1 MSDKPPYAG
10 AVSRRAAVGLGA
22 AAIVASVAS
31 DASAAATL
39 WSDVDG
45 RARRLVRDRLTPG
58 IALSV
63 MRKGRFLHSRGFGL
77 ANVETQ
83 TPVSPTSVFKI
94 GSVTKQFTAAA
105 MLLLAEDGKLSIDD
119 TLSTVIPD
127 FPRARDITF
136 RQMLTHTSGLG
147 NYTDIQPPEA
157 FLQAARRDY
166 DAEAQF
172 DLMAATQPLFIA
184 EPGAGW
190 AYSNTAY
197 VLLGLVIAKVAGMPY
212 GQFYRRRLFDKAGL
226 KDTAVDAAGVVVSRR
241 VSGYTPNLSAVTGF
255 DNASFISMT
264 FPGAAGSIR
273 STSEDLCRW
282 HAALLGGR
290 ILRPE
295 SLRQMLTPGRLKD
308 GSQPVALVAAGQLG
322 KGALIDYGLGLLI
335 GPFAGRASIDHQGG
349 INGFASELRSFRSE
363 GVTISVLL
371 NTDGNAR
378 LGPSASG
385 LMDALVRAAFTDGNG
400 AGQPRE
406 KA

>member
-1 MSDKPPYAG
+1 MSDKPSSSGP
-10 AVSRRAAVGLGA
+10 VSRRAVVGLGA
-22 AAIVASVAS
+22 AAIVAGIAS

-39 WSDVDG
+39 WVDVDS

-58 IALSV
+58 IAISV
-63 MRKGRFLHSRGFGL
+63 MRNGRFLYSTGFGL
-77 ANVETQ
+77 ANLETE
-83 TPVSPTSVFKI
+83 TPVSPKSVFKI

-119 TLSTVIPD
+119 TLSTVFPD
-127 FPRARDITF
+127 FPRAREITF
-136 RQMLTHTSGLG
+136 RQMLNHTSGLG

-166 DAEAQF
+166 DAKAQF
-172 DLMAATQPLFIA
+172 DLMATTQPLFIA
-184 EPGAGW
+184 EPGTGW

-212 GQFYRRRLFDKAGL
+212 GEFYRRRLFDKAGL
-226 KDTAVDAAGVVVSRR
+226 TNTAVDAATVVAPRR
-241 VSGYTPNLSAVTGF
+241 VSGYSPDPLAATGF
-255 DNASFISMT
+255 ANASFISMT

-282 HAALLGGR
+282 HSALLRGH
-290 ILRPE
+290 LLKPE
-295 SLRQMLTPGRLKD
+295 SLQQMLTPGRLKD
-308 GSQPVALVAAGQLG
+308 GSRPTALVAAGQLE
-322 KGALIDYGLGLLI
+322 KGALIDYGFGLLI
-335 GPFAGRASIDHQGG
+335 GPFEGRASIDHQGG
-349 INGFASELRSFRSE
+349 INGFASELRSFPSE

-385 LMDALVRAAFTDGNG
+385 LMDALVRAAFSDGSR
-400 AGQPRE
+400 AGQFRE
-406 KA
+406 RA

>member
-1 MSDKPPYAG
+1 M
-10 AVSRRAAVGLGA
+10 SRRAAIGLGA
-22 AAIVASVAS
+22 GAIVASVAS
-31 DASAAATL
+31 DASAAAML
-39 WSDVDG
+39 WSEVDG
-45 RARRLVRDRLTPG
+45 RARTLVRDGLTPG

-63 MRKGRFLHSRGFGL
+63 MWNGRFLYSRGFGF
-77 ANVETQ
+77 ANLETQ

-105 MLLLAEDGKLSIDD
+105 LLLLAEDGKLSIDD
-119 TLSTVIPD
+119 TLSTVLPD
-127 FPRARDITF
+127 FPRAAEITF
-136 RQMLTHTSGLG
+136 RQMLNHTSGLG

-166 DAEAQF
+166 DGKSQF
-172 DLMAATQPLFIA
+172 DLMTATQPLFIA
-184 EPGAGW
+184 EPGTGW

-197 VLLGLVIAKVAGMPY
+197 VLLGLVIAKLSGVSY
-212 GQFYRRRLFDKAGL
+212 GEFYRRRLFDRAGL
-226 KDTAVDAAGVVVSRR
+226 RDTAVDLATVVAPRR
-241 VSGYTPNLSAVTGF
+241 VSGYTPNPAAATGF

-282 HAALLGGR
+282 HAALLRGR

-308 GSQPVALVAAGQLG
+308 GTRPVALVAAGQLG
-322 KGALIDYGLGLLI
+322 KGAGVDYGFGLLI
-335 GPFAGRASIDHQGG
+335 GPFEGRASIDHQGG
-349 INGFASELRSFRSE
+349 INGFASELRSFPSE
-363 GVTISVLL
+363 GVTMSVLL

-378 LGPSASG
+378 LGPFASG
-385 LMDALVRAAFTDGNG
+385 LMDALVRAAFSDGRR
-400 AGQPRE
+400 AGQFRE